1 MDTKVVVG
9 FYLQN
14 IYKKN
19 QGSFTF
25 IMRMGHNEIYDGKN
39 VYIMHSLYLARE
51 YFFTRFPS
59 FGAQQ

>member
-9 FYLQN
+9 FYLQS
-14 IYKKN
+14 ICKKN
-19 QGSFTF
+19 QGPFTF

-39 VYIMHSLYLARE
+39 VYIMHSFYLAHK